1 MEKNPFERETSLF
14 GFDGN
19 EFFIPNM
26 HSCIGEDLRR
36 QEIRL
41 GKDILLTSTETLSK
55 RFDPKVGSIRS
66 YDFGEWQFL
75 VIIDNKHDEFGNIF

>member
-1 MEKNPFERETSLF
+1 
-14 GFDGN
+14 
-19 EFFIPNM
+19 M

-41 GKDILLTSTETLSK
+41 GKEILLTSTETLSK

>member
-1 MEKNPFERETSLF
+1 MENNPFARETSLF

-19 EFFIPNM
+19 EFFIPSM

-66 YDFGEWQFL
+66 
-75 VIIDNKHDEFGNIF
+75 